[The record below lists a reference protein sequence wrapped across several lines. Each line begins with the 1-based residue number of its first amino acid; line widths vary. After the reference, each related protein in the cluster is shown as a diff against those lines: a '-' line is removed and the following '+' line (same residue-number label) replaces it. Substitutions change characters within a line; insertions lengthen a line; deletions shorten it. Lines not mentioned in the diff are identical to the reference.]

1 MMRTI
6 FPAFLFLALV
16 GPAANAQEEDE
27 SEKPTLPQGFDRDSA
42 RRRDLVEELTELF
55 HQIERKL
62 EEIDAQLADAGA
74 GESPLDEVE
83 DSGLDRLLRESRQK
97 SEEVI
102 GGIDRILEIAQEMG
116 GGGGGMGG
124 QPQEPQQGPL
134 DQERDRGPTDRE
146 NTPEAPGEKPGSE
159 ERPEDEP
166 QDSSN
171 EGPGQDHER
180 GENREGDP
188 RTDLLKDADA
198 ISYFDVNLS
207 LYYERN
213 GWEETLRRCEWG
225 YRRLSVRMRK
235 VVEHMSYE
243 NQELNALLA
252 QAIRA
257 AGVPSLSTD
266 GG

>member
-1 MMRTI
+1 MTRTI

-55 HQIERKL
+55 HQVERKL
-62 EEIDAQLADAGA
+62 EEIDVQLADAGA
-74 GESPLDEVE
+74 GESPLGDVE

-102 GGIDRILEIAQEMG
+102 GGINRILEIAQQMG

-146 NTPEAPGEKPGSE
+146 NTPEAPGAKPGSE
-159 ERPEDEP
+159 EDEQTGDEP
-166 QDSSN
+166 QDSPN

-180 GENREGDP
+180 GENREGAP
-188 RTDLLKDADA
+188 RNDETGPPVAPGDDADA
-198 ISYFDVNLS
+198 WGL
-207 LYYERN
+207 LPERVREVFRN
-213 GWEETLRRCEWG
+213 QGGDDLPPQYRDWIDTY
-225 YRRLSVRMRK
+225 YRRLNTRR
-235 VVEHMSYE
+235 
-243 NQELNALLA
+243 
-252 QAIRA
+252 R
-257 AGVPSLSTD
+257 
-266 GG
+266 